1 MEFTASDTVS
11 HIVEKEPE
19 TKPKRSKKS
28 TLDSSLNSTNSNI
41 CSSENTNAIQFE
53 LTFENFCIHNLVLK
67 SYKIPEL
74 KICARKYHLPV
85 SGAKPFLMER
95 IEKQFASI
103 KARIKIQKLF
113 RGYIVRKMMTLHGPA
128 LKNRSLCSNETDFAT
143 MEPLSEIENIYF
155 FSYADPKKFVYGFN
169 VTSLI
174 SMMKSKAKVINPY
187 NREKLEQSTINDIIS
202 LYNITCIVFPYFRAD
217 NEPYYNTLRNTLRN
231 YNHTSRYAHI
241 QNQHNHHQNQHNHHN
256 QNHQNHNQ
264 NHQNHNNNEQ
274 SLHNTIINYNPTIS
288 TTVMADPN
296 LYARYREIQELR
308 VKPIEQR
315 ITGLFIE
322 FDQLGNYTNQSWF
335 TSLVYRDYIRLYRN
349 LFEIWNYR
357 GMLSREIKLRICP
370 YHGPFDGIF
379 TRPVHYNDLSLEEIK
394 LACLIALENLVYS
407 GTDDDNRKIGAFH
420 ALSGLTLVSL
430 PARMSMPW
438 LYESVADGQLFV

>member
-1 MEFTASDTVS
+1 MEFTASDTIS
-11 HIVEKEPE
+11 HIVEKEP
-19 TKPKRSKKS
+19 KPKRSKKS
-28 TLDSSLNSTNSNI
+28 TIDASLNSVNLLNLPSDTV
-41 CSSENTNAIQFE
+41 NAIQFE
-53 LTFENFCIHNLVLK
+53 LTYENFCKHNLVLK

-95 IEKQFASI
+95 IEKQFRSI
-103 KARIKIQKLF
+103 KARTKIQKMY
-113 RGYIVRKMMTLHGPA
+113 RGYIVRKMMSLHGPA

-143 MEPLSEIENIYF
+143 MEPLSEIENNSF
-155 FSYADPKKFVYGFN
+155 FSYADQKKFVYGFN

-174 SMMKSKAKVINPY
+174 SMMKTKAKVINPY

-202 LYNITCIVFPYFRAD
+202 LYNITCIVFPDFRAE
-217 NEPYYNTLRNTLRN
+217 NEPYNTAPRNTLRN
-231 YNHTSRYAHI
+231 YSHNTRYP
-241 QNQHNHHQNQHNHHN
+241 QNQHSHNYHNHQNQQHN
-256 QNHQNHNQ
+256 QSIRASIVH
-264 NHQNHNNNEQ
+264 
-274 SLHNTIINYNPTIS
+274 YNPTIHAVS
-288 TTVMADPN
+288 LMSDQNHYT
-296 LYARYREIQELR
+296 RYREIQELR
-308 VKPIEQR
+308 TKPIEQR

-322 FDQLGNYTNQSWF
+322 FDQLGNYTTQSWF
-335 TSLVYRDYIRLYRN
+335 TSLQYRDYIRLYRN

-379 TRPVHYNDLSLEEIK
+379 TRPVHYNELSLDEIK

-407 GTDDDNRKIGAFH
+407 GTDDDSRKIGAFH
-420 ALSGLTLVSL
+420 ALSGLTLVST

-438 LYESVADGQLFV
+438 LYDSVADGQIFV